1 MQNETPLTPEKY
13 STKSIM
19 DNKNKTSMTK
29 EDLNENNR
37 LEHEV
42 KDTFGLKEGM
52 TFKCK
57 NDVVI
62 FMKEFCHKQ
71 KTAFIIQSNQSKT
84 GAGLMYSCK
93 HGIKR
98 KSESTGKRVIQR
110 SVKKNCPAYIRFYVR
125 KSGETVLKKF
135 NVNHENHYVN
145 ENIFIKDV
153 AKADDEALT
162 IIRNMMDGNCKVG
175 NIKRALAKNGVYLSW
190 DQVRYQVRLILG
202 EPMNEEKL
210 SGFVK
215 LVRDEGGNVEILR
228 FPDEKIQIFTITT
241 VKMER
246 AFIGSNP
253 SVVQVDTTFGFE
265 RSGYI
270 LNANIFQTELPS

>member
-1 MQNETPLTPEKY
+1 
-13 STKSIM
+13 
-19 DNKNKTSMTK
+19 
-29 EDLNENNR
+29 
-37 LEHEV
+37 
-42 KDTFGLKEGM
+42 
-52 TFKCK
+52 
-57 NDVVI
+57 
-62 FMKEFCHKQ
+62 
-71 KTAFIIQSNQSKT
+71 
-84 GAGLMYSCK
+84 
-93 HGIKR
+93 
-98 KSESTGKRVIQR
+98 
-110 SVKKNCPAYIRFYVR
+110 
-125 KSGETVLKKF
+125 
-135 NVNHENHYVN
+135 
-145 ENIFIKDV
+145 
-153 AKADDEALT
+153 
-162 IIRNMMDGNCKVG
+162 MDGNYKVG
-175 NIKRALAKNGVYLSW
+175 NIKRALARTCIYLSW